1 MKTALILKKMA
12 AIVAIVGAGLLAAPL
27 EQAQAQTG
35 IPEVTELCIL
45 ANGADPTLTSGWKDC
60 HVNWDVSSI
69 LSAPLGWQLG
79 AAWPSRGPF
88 YDPPEADDDGRTTYG
103 TMLFY
108 RVNPATLKIIKDE
121 WIQIFFYF
129 GIESGEDPDVSA
141 WVEDSDGN
149 EYTIDVRIILK

>member
-12 AIVAIVGAGLLAAPL
+12 AIVAIVGDGLLAAPL

-45 ANGADPTLTSGWKDC
+45 AKGADPTLSSGWTDC
-60 HVNWDVSSI
+60 NVNWDVSSR
-69 LSAPLGWQLG
+69 LAAPLEWQL
-79 AAWPSRGPF
+79 ATFHPRGPF
-88 YDPPEADDDGRTTYG
+88 YDPPGADEDGRVCYG

-108 RVNPATLKIIKDE
+108 PSTLGGEITNRDE
-121 WIQIFFYF
+121 WIQIFLYF
-129 GIESGEDPDVSA
+129 APGSGSDAYVSA

-149 EYTIDVRIILK
+149 EYDIDVRIFLQ